1 MVYMKDLNKISLQ
14 DKSKRNYYYQVDL
27 LKAFMIIFVISEHAL
42 VRLPTEIR
50 DVMVVHLWQRLS
62 IPFFVVILGFNM
74 GLSFKRTGR
83 SSLKELYSW
92 HYFKKKFWR
101 YVFPYL
107 LLYVIS
113 LIVGLVIY
121 GSFENIVSNQLYPLM
136 DERHLYLGITP
147 FWGPGVWF
155 IPFLFQTI
163 LIMPIIYKGF
173 SGKTVWALLT
183 LILCITINII
193 TSILMFF
200 SFGDIESIEEW
211 RTMTFYYM
219 AIFMYIGGIGLGMWF
234 SRNHKLVSLHN
245 LFMWIVFPLCA
256 YYIYL
261 FQFHDFEI
269 EFLRSDYNIIFY
281 SYVAFIFLIVMLIFP
296 NNPKNKF
303 ARGIAWIG
311 KSSYHILLV
320 QIFYF
325 GLMQAFTGSF
335 ACILPDPYESSD
347 LIFCIFFDIIAITIC
362 VVIGVLWCFTE
373 TKIRN
378 YRLSRKQ
385 VK

>member
-1 MVYMKDLNKISLQ
+1 MKDLH
-14 DKSKRNYYYQVDL
+14 DSKRNYYFQVDL
-27 LKAFMIIFVISEHAL
+27 LKAIIIIFVISEHAL

-50 DVMVVHLWQRLS
+50 EAMAVYLWQRLS

-74 GLSFKRTGR
+74 GLSFKRTGK

-107 LLYVIS
+107 ILYVIS
-113 LIVGLVIY
+113 TIAGLIIY
-121 GSFENIVSNQLYPLM
+121 GSFENIVLNQLYPIM
-136 DERHLYLGITP
+136 DERHLYMGITP

-163 LIMPIIYKGF
+163 LLMPIIYKGF
-173 SGKTVWALLT
+173 SGRTNWALFTLT
-183 LILCITINII
+183 LCILINFI
-193 TSILMFF
+193 TSLFMF
-200 SFGDIESIEEW
+200 SFAMDW
-211 RTMTFYYM
+211 HTMVFYYM
-219 AIFMYIGGIGLGMWF
+219 TIFMYIGGIGLGMWF
-234 SRNHKLVSLHN
+234 SRNHKLFSLHN

-261 FQFHDFEI
+261 FQFHDYEI
-269 EFLRSDYNIIFY
+269 EYLRSDYNIIFY
-281 SYVAFIFLIVMLIFP
+281 TYAAFLFLIVMLIFP
-296 NNPKNKF
+296 SNPKNKF
-303 ARGIAWIG
+303 AKGIAWIG

-325 GLMQAFTGSF
+325 GLMKAFTGNF
-335 ACILPDPYESSD
+335 ACILPDPYQTSD
-347 LIFCIFFDIIAITIC
+347 LIFCIFYDIIAIIIC

-385 VK
+385 AK